1 MSQNAMSSKEPPASV
16 DLEPRSFL
24 EGLRNRVLRVT
35 AGMRPG
41 PQRLELAIEVF
52 WYAALEVKSGGA
64 PVPWDAFARTDHPLR
79 SLMVPIR
86 LMIRSELINS
96 GVMQPDALADDAMA
110 RVMGVAHDE
119 ALSGRPDPGVREQ
132 FFTWLGSRM
141 RSSMRHEGEAVDG
154 LGAAA

>member
-1 MSQNAMSSKEPPASV
+1 MSQNAMPPKEPPASV
-16 DLEPRSFL
+16 DLEPRAFL

-64 PVPWDAFARTDHPLR
+64 PVPWGAFARPDHPLR

-110 RVMGVAHDE
+110 RVMSVAHEE
-119 ALSGRPDPGVREQ
+119 ALAGCPDPGMRDQ

-141 RSSMRHEGEAVDG
+141 RSSMRHAGEAVDG